1 MGILDNLDP
10 PERQSRCVIAKTK
23 LILSDE
29 DKKLF
34 EEAVNNDKWPA
45 SQLSIELG
53 NRGIRVS
60 RFALMDHRKKV
71 CECSRI

>member
-23 LILSDE
+23 LVLDDV
-29 DKKLF
+29 DKGLF
-34 EEAVNNDKWPA
+34 DDAINSDKWPA
-45 SQLSIELG
+45 SQLSIELA

-60 RFALMDHRKKV
+60 RFAIMDHRKKV